1 MKRLSTIL
9 ATVICRIGI
18 CPAVIGPDFIGPKV
32 GICVNELHFNKDVL
46 NTANRTGFTG
56 GVMIDGHMPLLGF
69 AFDASLMYVRREAGK
84 NFHSDYVCYPC

>member
-9 ATVICRIGI
+9 QLSLSHWHLLLPSSAQIS
-18 CPAVIGPDFIGPKV
+18 FGPKV

-56 GVMIDGHMPLLGF
+56 GV
-69 AFDASLMYVRREAGK
+69 
-84 NFHSDYVCYPC
+84 